1 MITKTEKKLI
11 VATLGKQYS
20 GKVIEHLDKRKIYN
34 AKGGSFSAPSIRM
47 IVSGTENLKV
57 ESEILKLVA
66 KEKSRIERE
75 KVKRRNIVKR

>member
-20 GKVIEHLDKRKIYN
+20 SKVIAHLDNRKIFN
-34 AKGGSFSAPSIRM
+34 ARGGSFSAPSIRM

-57 ESEILKLVA
+57 ETEILKLVA
-66 KEKSRIERE
+66 KEKARIERE
-75 KVKRRNIVKR
+75 KQRRKNIVKR